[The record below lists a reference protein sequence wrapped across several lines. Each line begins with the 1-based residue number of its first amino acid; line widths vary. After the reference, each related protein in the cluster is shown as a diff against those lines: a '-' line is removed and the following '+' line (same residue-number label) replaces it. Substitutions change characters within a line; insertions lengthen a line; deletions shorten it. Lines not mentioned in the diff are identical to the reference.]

1 MASEIISEREAA
13 QLFDEM
19 LERLRTLEFTDLAT
33 QIAETA
39 NTRVVQ
45 ELDKRELEHL
55 PKGLRAE
62 LSTTSVRPRT
72 SIEQLEVALEIL
84 DSRLREA
91 PAVAA
96 AAARQLGVS
105 PDDVWFA
112 PDDTALEGV
121 ADQRR
126 DARFSLREL
135 QPSVEDR
142 SEAVRLLGVLWNALG
157 QSVPEMEK
165 ERADS

>member
-1 MASEIISEREAA
+1 MASETISEREAE
-13 QLFDEM
+13 QVLDEI
-19 LERLRTLEFTDLAT
+19 LERLRILAMDELAT
-33 QIAETA
+33 EIAETA

-55 PKGLRAE
+55 PKGIRSE
-62 LSTTSVRPRT
+62 LSTKSVRSRT
-72 SIEQLEVALEIL
+72 SIEKLEVALEIL

-96 AAARQLGVS
+96 AAARELGAS
-105 PDDVWFA
+105 PEDVWFA

-126 DARFSLREL
+126 DERFSLREL
-135 QPSVEDR
+135 RPTDDDR
-142 SEAVRLLGVLWNALG
+142 AATVRLLAGY
-157 QSVPEMEK
+157 
-165 ERADS
+165 